1 MNRLAL
7 VSASLGGGGFL
18 LLAALTAV
26 IARGITRPLRR
37 LCLAARAVA
46 GGRLDAPLPVVAARD
61 EVFELA
67 VAFAHMQESL
77 KEHIRDLT
85 LATASRE
92 RIQSELRIASEIQ
105 LGILPKTFPPL
116 PGHTEF
122 ELYASLTPAR
132 EVGGD
137 FYDFFPCGPDC
148 FCFLI
153 GDVSG
158 KGVPAAFYMAVSR
171 TLIKAVAESVAGS
184 GRRRGADR
192 HCSPVEAANPKEIQ
206 RRIPNPGHILARAN
220 NGLAEDN
227 ESCMFVTVFCAVL
240 DFASGEV
247 HYASAGHNPPVLL
260 RAHAAPEY
268 LPTHG
273 DPVAGAMTGVT
284 FTTDTLT
291 LNPGDA
297 LALYTDG
304 VTEAMNPA
312 QELYGEARLLE
323 HLAEHGGLDAR
334 AACQAL
340 AADVHAFASGAEQSD
355 DITMLVLRYNG
366 RDGGAAGDS
375 MTDNSAPDNSPVDDG
390 TRPGP
395 DRT

>member
-1 MNRLAL
+1 
-7 VSASLGGGGFL
+7 
-18 LLAALTAV
+18 
-26 IARGITRPLRR
+26 
-37 LCLAARAVA
+37 
-46 GGRLDAPLPVVAARD
+46 
-61 EVFELA
+61 
-67 VAFAHMQESL
+67 
-77 KEHIRDLT
+77 
-85 LATASRE
+85 E

-122 ELYASLTPAR
+122 ELFASLTPAR

-137 FYDFFPCGPDC
+137 FYDFFPCGPNC

-171 TLIKAVAESVAGS
+171 TLIKAVAESVAGA
-184 GRRRGADR
+184 GKRREPDRHSAQRGATPR
-192 HCSPVEAANPKEIQ
+192 ESQ

-260 RAHAAPEY
+260 RANAAPLY

-273 DPVAGAMTGVT
+273 DPVAGAMTGVE
-284 FTTDTLT
+284 FATDTLT

-297 LALYTDG
+297 LVLYTDG

-312 QELYGEARLLE
+312 QELYGEERLAQR
-323 HLAEHGGLDAR
+323 LAEMGGLSVR
-334 AACQAL
+334 ETCQVL
-340 AADVHAFASGAEQSD
+340 AEDVHAFADGAEQSD

-366 RDGGAAGDS
+366 LEAGLDAGVGAASGS
-375 MTDNSAPDNSPVDDG
+375 PGGNNGGETSDNNQDL
-390 TRPGP
+390 T
-395 DRT
+395 